1 LREQVD
7 EVSVQAY
14 KDSMKLYLKVRRAA
28 DAIRAEEKNWA
39 TPRARDHKGGYRP
52 ESMIRKDGK
61 SRMDALPQM
70 VEYDPSSRLVT
81 DSPVDLE
88 NVKKNGKHLE
98 SQGLS
103 KAELQRSSGKLNSDW
118 VEQLMGLPIGST
130 DLGSWGTEL
139 FHK

>member
-1 LREQVD
+1 MTPTGFKATRENGTTYGAKLRD
-7 EVSVQAY
+7 SVILHEE
-14 KDSMKLYLKVRRAA
+14 MKC
-28 DAIRAEEKNWA
+28 A
-39 TPRARDHKGGYRP
+39 TPRARDYKGGYRP

-70 VEYDPSSRLVT
+70 VEYDPSSRLAT

-88 NVKKNGKHLE
+88 SHNKTGKHLE
-98 SQGLS
+98 SQPN
-103 KAELQRSSGKLNSDW
+103 LQRSKGQLNPDW
-118 VEQLMGLPIGST
+118 VEQLMGLPIAST